1 MTFADALAVL
11 AKRKVEFIVVGGL
24 AVARAGY
31 PRFTEDLDLL
41 VEASESNLTTLID
54 VLSTFGE
61 GAAAELTPADFPL
74 EEGCVRIVEDFPI
87 DIFTLMSSQTFA
99 DLEPLSQTHEVEGEP
114 VRFLSAEGLI
124 RLKADSLRPKDQLD
138 VQVLRDIL
146 SQKGSS

>member
-11 AKRKVEFIVVGGL
+11 AKREVEFMVVGGL

-31 PRFTEDLDLL
+31 ARITEDLDLL
-41 VEASESNLTTLID
+41 VEASESNLSTLID
-54 VLSTFGE
+54 VLCTFGE

-87 DIFTLMSSQTFA
+87 DIFTLMSARTYA
-99 DLEPLSQTHEVEGEP
+99 DLEPLSVPHEVEGEV

-124 RLKADSLRPKDQLD
+124 QLKADSLRPKDQLD

-146 SQKGSS
+146 SRKGSS